1 VAIVVPTAGNEVA
14 KISLICKGVNRS
26 TAANSDLAYSVRQF
40 MTNSPSFTN
49 AVLEGTLVVDVDTN
63 TFTFNMTVDL
73 KHHFK
78 L

>member
-1 VAIVVPTAGNEVA
+1 
-14 KISLICKGVNRS
+14 
-26 TAANSDLAYSVRQF
+26 
-40 MTNSPSFTN
+40 
-49 AVLEGTLVVDVDTN
+49 LVVDVDTN